1 MNNFLIGFLLMLLGG
16 SLLGMFSFPLK
27 YNKKWAWENT
37 WAGGSLMALLL
48 VPWPL
53 AFLTIPS
60 IGEVYRNVPVSA
72 IVLALLFG
80 TTWGIGGIFYGKGL
94 DAIGFSI
101 GLALMMGIVAI
112 GGSVIPLAMD
122 YPEKLIELPGLVLLA
137 GILVMISGLYIC
149 AWAGLLKDKD
159 QNTGIE
165 KTGEGVKKTS
175 FKTGVLI
182 CIFAGILSST
192 MNFGMIYGKGIS
204 VEALKLGANPA
215 NAGNAAMALVFTS
228 NFLVNVLYSLYLLI
242 KNKTYKNYA
251 LKGTFSYWI
260 MVAFMGAMWS
270 GSVAIY
276 GAGTSM
282 AGELGAYLGFPVLMI
297 SGIIAG
303 NIFGVLT
310 GEWAGVGA
318 KPKKIMVSGISVLA
332 LAIIILGLSMN
343 LV

>member
-37 WAGGSLMALLL
+37 WAAGSLMALLL

-53 AFLTIPS
+53 TFLTIPS
-60 IGEVYRNVPVSA
+60 LGEVYRSVPVST
-72 IVLALLFG
+72 IVIVLLFG

-101 GLALMMGIVAI
+101 GIALMMGIVAI

-122 YPEKLIELPGLVLLA
+122 YPEKIIELPGLVLLA
-137 GILVMISGLYIC
+137 GIFVMIAGLYIC

-159 QNTGIE
+159 QNTGIG
-165 KTGEGVKKTS
+165 KMGDGLKKIS

-182 CIFAGILSST
+182 CIIAGILSST
-192 MNFGMIYGKGIS
+192 LNFGIIYGKGIS
-204 VEALKLGANPA
+204 VEALKLGAKPA

-251 LKGTFSYWI
+251 LKGTFPYWI
-260 MVAFMGAMWS
+260 LVAFMGAMWS
-270 GSVAIY
+270 GSVSIY
-276 GAGTSM
+276 GAGVSM
-282 AGELGAYLGFPVLMI
+282 TGELGAYLGFPVLMI
-297 SGIIAG
+297 TAIVAG
-303 NIFGVLT
+303 NVFAVLT
-310 GEWAGVGA
+310 GEWASVGL
-318 KPKKIMVSGISVLA
+318 KPKRTMIAGISTLI
-332 LAIIILGLSMN
+332 LAIIILGLSMSIM
-343 LV
+343 